1 MCDPNNT
8 MSDHTLK
15 LLLIDPD
22 PIFRAGLRVVIEK
35 FSDLDVAAEVE
46 TSATALQILAE
57 LGNTTASSVTP
68 SPRIDLVVLVLDCF
82 QSQPNELKLQCQQL
96 KIQYPKLPVLLL
108 TAQKPSLLK
117 VAQQVGIEGYCP
129 KGVSVTDLISAIRQ
143 VAAGESYWFG
153 AKKKTD
159 STLLLPNSITQL
171 RITPEI
177 FTKVRNHL
185 RLSGLRQIDFSLA
198 EVTTQLQIPGLSP
211 LDRAFLAGQRREL
224 LASRWL
230 VNQLLATPEPSS
242 QVGGS
247 YPNPQRKLAFREQV
261 KVKGDALKHI
271 SSMSPQIVQLEN
283 SSQGSL
289 KTIQSELFES
299 TFTKLQFSLQN
310 LSGVP
315 LEVDIFREE
324 KKRELLEL
332 ILLKLKNVLDE
343 LRSQV
348 QISQLPELQPV
359 IMRDLWQAV
368 ITDFFGKYSLLQ
380 VGNRNLEIVN
390 YLLQD
395 AFIVQTAILNRVPL
409 VVDLFAFLLF
419 QTPLVIDNV
428 PYAANSPEA
437 KERAASI
444 LDNLLIQVANGV
456 VQPLLNQFANV
467 ETIKQSFY
475 DRRLISTR
483 EIEQFRNNLSWKYRL
498 SNYISEPKAI
508 FESRYELFVLAS
520 RGIAKISIYAPRSQ
534 ELAKLSGIP
543 LVVTLAL
550 ETRDAIAPRLQAAVA
565 FLGSGIIY
573 ILTQVI
579 GRAIGLVGRGIL
591 QGIGGSVPESKFG
604 RNGERPK

>member
-1 MCDPNNT
+1 MCALNNT
-8 MSDHTLK
+8 MSDRILK

-35 FSDLDVAAEVE
+35 FPDLEVVAEVE
-46 TSATALQILAE
+46 TSAAALQILAE
-57 LGNTTASSVTP
+57 SGNAT
-68 SPRIDLVVLVLDCF
+68 IDLVVLVDLDRF
-82 QSQPNELKLQCQQL
+82 QSQPNLRLQCQQL
-96 KIQYPKLPVLLL
+96 KIQYPNLPVLLL
-108 TAQKPSLLK
+108 TTQKYGLLK
-117 VAQQVGIEGYCP
+117 VAQQAGIEGYCP
-129 KGVSVTDLISAIRQ
+129 KEVSVSDLVSAIRQ
-143 VAAGESYWFG
+143 VAAGESYWFE
-153 AKKKTD
+153 AKEKRD
-159 STLLLPNSITQL
+159 STPLLPNTITQ
-171 RITPEI
+171 RITPGI
-177 FTKVRNHL
+177 FTKVRNQL
-185 RLSGLRQIDFSLA
+185 RLSGLQQINFSLA
-198 EVTTQLQIPGLSP
+198 EVTAQLQIPGLSP

-230 VNQLLATPEPSS
+230 VNQLLATPEASS

-247 YPNPQRKLAFREQV
+247 SPVPQRKSQFPLRKLAFREQGLE
-261 KVKGDALKHI
+261 KGDALKHI
-271 SSMSPQIVQLEN
+271 KLTSPLVQLEN
-283 SSQGSL
+283 SSQASL
-289 KTIQSELFES
+289 KTLQSDLFES
-299 TFTKLQFSLQN
+299 TLAKLQFSLQN

-332 ILLKLKNVLDE
+332 ILLKVKNILDE
-343 LRSQV
+343 LHSQV

-380 VGNRNLEIVN
+380 VGSRNLEIVN

-395 AFIVQTAILNRVPL
+395 AFIVQAAILNRIPL

-437 KERAASI
+437 KERAESI
-444 LDNLLIQVANGV
+444 LNNLLIQVANGV

-543 LVVTLAL
+543 LAVTLVL

-591 QGIGGSVPESKFG
+591 QGIGGSLSESKFG